1 MKKSTKILLYG
12 SLISILYIIL
22 CIFIENR
29 DIINTLEDADVEEL
43 KNLSIIKS
51 TKDRSFDN
59 NNSISDGS
67 KQHKK
72 IPTLNFK
79 IENGTVTIDGEMP
92 ILADD
97 DNLKKSMMKFCLEN
111 YCRRTIIFSANR
123 ETPSWKKLADEII
136 EMFYDENLSYA
147 LFSADAKGEIT
158 INGEVSNSGSKERI
172 NKVLSNY
179 KQERIINNLLLKEN
193 LLPTGKEIT
202 LTEKYMDKNSTIS
215 TLNSK
220 DKEQDMIDIA
230 QHKISELLKRER
242 VNFYRSRAKITP
254 QGIKTLNKI
263 LTILKDIPDIKI
275 EIRGYTDA
283 SGGRRVNKWISKE
296 RAKSVKRYLETH
308 GINSVNIEAKGFGE
322 DDLLYKDKPYSPL
335 NRRVE
340 IEIKRR

>member
-29 DIINTLEDADVEEL
+29 DIINKLEDTDIEEL
-43 KNLSIIKS
+43 KNASVIESVEDRNLDKNCSIENSMKRQKKKS
-51 TKDRSFDN
+51 ILD
-59 NNSISDGS
+59 
-67 KQHKK
+67 
-72 IPTLNFK
+72 FK
-79 IENGTVTIDGEMP
+79 IENGTVTIDGQMP

-97 DNLKKSMMKFCLEN
+97 DNLKKSIMKFCLEN
-111 YCRRTIIFSANR
+111 YCRRTITFSENR
-123 ETPSWKKLADEII
+123 EIPSWKRLAEETI
-136 EMFYDENLSYA
+136 EMFYDENLSYVS
-147 LFSADAKGEIT
+147 FSVNSNGEIT
-158 INGEVSNSGSKERI
+158 INGEVSNRGSKERI
-172 NKVLSNY
+172 DEVLSHY
-179 KQERIINNLLLKEN
+179 KQERITNNLLLKDN

-202 LTEKYMDKNSTIS
+202 LTEKYIDKNSTIS

-220 DKEQDMIDIA
+220 DNEQDSIDIA
-230 QHKISELLKRER
+230 QNKISELLKSER
-242 VNFYRSRAKITP
+242 INFYRSRAKITP